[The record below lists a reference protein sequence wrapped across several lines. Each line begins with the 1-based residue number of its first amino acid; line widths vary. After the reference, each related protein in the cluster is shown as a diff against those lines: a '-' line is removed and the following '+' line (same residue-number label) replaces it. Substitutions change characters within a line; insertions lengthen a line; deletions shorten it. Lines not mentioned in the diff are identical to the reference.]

1 MSTKTFFPIS
11 KWPKLPPNLAFAF
24 VQQCD
29 VSIWHWNYLHSS
41 LQKTFSKLRP
51 GFLVS
56 ISAMICR
63 SRFCCLFICSVF
75 LVCFKMPL
83 LRRRIFV
90 IISHLAVSWGSKA
103 LNVAL
108 TRIPTNN
115 VLYSLILQTA
125 GAGLD
130 FEIVSQASC
139 QSFSREWQVL
149 QYLVLAQAGSAGS
162 LIQLQA

>member
-1 MSTKTFFPIS
+1 
-11 KWPKLPPNLAFAF
+11 
-24 VQQCD
+24 
-29 VSIWHWNYLHSS
+29 
-41 LQKTFSKLRP
+41 
-51 GFLVS
+51 
-56 ISAMICR
+56 
-63 SRFCCLFICSVF
+63 
-75 LVCFKMPL
+75 MPL

-149 QYLVLAQAGSAGS
+149 QYLVLAQAG
-162 LIQLQA
+162 